1 MLNIIKASA
10 GSGKTFTLALE
21 YITLLL
27 GEKTENGSLRLYS
40 AKRKREYHRH
50 ILAVTFTNKAT
61 EEMKQRIVKEL
72 AILAGMRDEKSNYLE
87 TLCDRF
93 NATEDDVR
101 KAAKRALT
109 ELLFDY
115 SNFNV
120 STIDSFFQIILR
132 TFAAEVELPYD
143 YDIELNDDYA
153 LSVGVHDFLNLI
165 RSDRKKYSQ
174 VISWLKT
181 YVDSQLRSGESNW
194 NPFKEGNDQASDNR
208 TFSSSDTSLFSIA
221 GIINKETFRKVHTE
235 MDSYLADD
243 SSSLGKF
250 EIALQSRREELLRL
264 IRELIAST
272 NSIIDGYN
280 PDKRGKKGC
289 VAAWLGKVNE
299 QDFIPDWNNTKRLR
313 MYIVNPKD
321 NFSKITNVNPV
332 THDAKNAE
340 IQKNGAEILSRADE
354 YCLLNAISKN
364 IYKLGL
370 LAHISRC
377 VSDFRNENNLILL
390 SDTNAL
396 LNDIIAKDDTPFIY
410 ERIGTSVNHFLID
423 EFQDTSELQWHN
435 MEPLLSLSLIH
446 I

>member
-132 TFAAEVELPYD
+132 TFAAEVDLPYD

-181 YVDSQLRSGESNW
+181 YVTAQVQSGEKNW

-221 GIINKETFRKVHTE
+221 
-235 MDSYLADD
+235 A
-243 SSSLGKF
+243 
-250 EIALQSRREELLRL
+250 
-264 IRELIAST
+264 
-272 NSIIDGYN
+272 
-280 PDKRGKKGC
+280 
-289 VAAWLGKVNE
+289 
-299 QDFIPDWNNTKRLR
+299 
-313 MYIVNPKD
+313 
-321 NFSKITNVNPV
+321 NFS
-332 THDAKNAE
+332 H
-340 IQKNGAEILSRADE
+340 
-354 YCLLNAISKN
+354 
-364 IYKLGL
+364 
-370 LAHISRC
+370 
-377 VSDFRNENNLILL
+377 
-390 SDTNAL
+390 
-396 LNDIIAKDDTPFIY
+396 
-410 ERIGTSVNHFLID
+410 
-423 EFQDTSELQWHN
+423 
-435 MEPLLSLSLIH
+435 
-446 I
+446 